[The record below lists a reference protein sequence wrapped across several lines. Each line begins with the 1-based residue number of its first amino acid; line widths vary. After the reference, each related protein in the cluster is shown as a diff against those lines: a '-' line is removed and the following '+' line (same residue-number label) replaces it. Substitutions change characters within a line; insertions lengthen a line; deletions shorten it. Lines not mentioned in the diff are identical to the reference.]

1 MTVRLRTAK
10 TKGSGSR
17 AACLAMVFMLM
28 ESASRRWRRLNGS
41 ELIQDV
47 IAGIDFTDGIRTE
60 RAVA

>member
-1 MTVRLRTAK
+1 
-10 TKGSGSR
+10 
-17 AACLAMVFMLM
+17 MVFMLM